1 MPRKIQF
8 ETIRKSSP
16 KNAIGFS
23 EIIAERKLIK
33 TQIKLLH
40 IAAFDRDLKKI
51 RSARQGISEI
61 KLTDFYLSSE
71 QNLVV
76 PIQERI
82 TKRKNNYRDL
92 ASSYLVYLSYLYNI
106 DLFNLY
112 ENDPIVFYE
121 IILSL
126 NLSND
131 IKRSLFILLQNR
143 EDTYFTAYLDGLN
156 TPEYRE
162 QLEDDKKRLSRE
174 LKKVS
179 SDTFKP

>member
-1 MPRKIQF
+1 
-8 ETIRKSSP
+8 
-16 KNAIGFS
+16 
-23 EIIAERKLIK
+23 
-33 TQIKLLH
+33 
-40 IAAFDRDLKKI
+40 LKKI

-61 KLTDFYLSSE
+61 ILTDFYLSSE

-82 TKRKNNYRDL
+82 AKRKNNYRDL

-131 IKRSLFILLQNR
+131 IKRSLFILLQNI
-143 EDTYFTAYLDGLN
+143 FFL
-156 TPEYRE
+156 P
-162 QLEDDKKRLSRE
+162 
-174 LKKVS
+174 
-179 SDTFKP
+179 PI